1 MHFRS
6 QYLVSAVLALATV
19 PASAAVLDNVTT
31 SVLDAINLVSTANFG
46 CPQIAPGPVTT
57 YSLAGSFPA
66 PVLTDA
72 TSIEA
77 IRQTLAIY
85 ALAIDG
91 RNFQALTK
99 VFTTN
104 ARANYSDP
112 IGVITGVQNIISTL
126 APGLLQFASTQHFLG
141 TQYIDICSLT
151 TAVSVTYFQA
161 SHFFV
166 PYTGI
171 ANTINGTQVL
181 IDKSQYQ
188 DVWAR
193 QIDGTWKITNRNLV
207 RMVGSS
213 LSIDTWKSKL
223 LTCIDRAHWNLTVA
237 FQHLELPAEE
247 HGFAETLPV
256 SYDMRASRQT
266 TPSIRVYTLDLLQ
279 LTVQQ
284 WPRHVA
290 YVDMKG
296 MRSRMSFT
304 TAQAADNHNHNR

>member
-1 MHFRS
+1 MHFRP
-6 QYLVSAVLALATV
+6 QYLVSAVLAFAAL

-99 VFTTN
+99 VFATN

-112 IGVITGVQNIISTL
+112 IGVLVGVQNIISTL
-126 APGLLQFASTQHFLG
+126 APGLLEFASTQHFLG

-171 ANTINGTQVL
+171 ANTINGSQVL

-188 DVWAR
+188 DTWAR
-193 QIDGTWKITNRNLV
+193 QTDGTWKITNRNLV
-207 RMVGSS
+207 RMVSS
-213 LSIDTWKSKL
+213 SATNTRESKL
-223 LTCIDRAHWNLTVA
+223 LTSFDRVHWRLTVA
-237 FQHLELPAEE
+237 SQHHELPAESWS
-247 HGFAETLPV
+247 HGSAKTVLV

-266 TPSIRVYTLDLLQ
+266 SLSIRVYTLDLLQ
-279 LTVQQ
+279 LDDNSSGQ
-284 WPRHVA
+284 
-290 YVDMKG
+290 DMLL
-296 MRSRMSFT
+296 M
-304 TAQAADNHNHNR
+304 